1 MFIVFGS
8 RIAELCIGGMSAN
21 GALTKTTAVE
31 EMELAVDG
39 AAAAAAAAEDDARGT
54 GCGVGSWRPRRL
66 RPLGT
71 IWSFTAAVSMLWVI
85 SGISVTYYSA
95 VIPQIERRFGL
106 SSSLSG
112 FIRNVDNVGYVM

>member
-1 MFIVFGS
+1 MN
-8 RIAELCIGGMSAN
+8 AN

-31 EMELAVDG
+31 ETEMELAVDG
-39 AAAAAAAAEDDARGT
+39 AAAAAAGAGAEDDARGT